1 MRSQDEEQRRTM
13 DHRLTRYELE
23 LMDVLW
29 RLGEGTVQD
38 VLDGLERELAYTSVM
53 TTLGLLESKKKVLER
68 VKQGRAYVYRPLV
81 TREEVQHSVID
92 DMRGVLFGEGVSDLI
107 LNLLSS
113 GDVSKQDTKAI
124 RAALREIENA
134 EKEKTTRK
142 SRRKK

>member
-1 MRSQDEEQRRTM
+1 M
-13 DHRLTRYELE
+13 DYKLTRYELE

-53 TTLGLLESKKKVLER
+53 TTLSLLESKKQVLER
-68 VKQGRAYVYRPLV
+68 VKQGRSYLYRPLV

-92 DMRGVLFGEGVSDLI
+92 GMRGVLFGEGVSDLI

-113 GDVSKQDTKAI
+113 ENISTEDSKAI
-124 RAALREIENA
+124 RAALREIESTD
-134 EKEKTTRK
+134 EPSRSKRGRK
-142 SRRKK
+142 